1 MPGES
6 PGLPQ
11 RSGSSGSGGRGW
23 NVLRQRTLRRGSS
36 GGDGSDT
43 NNGRLRR
50 SLNNNAGSNHRRPN
64 LLQTMKMTS
73 FRFSQ
78 TPMGKGDIDLPEEG
92 GDLHKHF
99 RTCASLTRIREEFRN
114 ALSEDAEKNMGF
126 GLNAC
131 ARPEDSTGKLLL
143 HSIGLNKDL
152 VTSGGGGSAA
162 VTRVNQF
169 VLQELLPVS
178 FCRLE
183 TNTFVSMFGMNDA
196 YVYVLTAICLLKFAT
211 MCIH

>member
-1 MPGES
+1 MQGES
-6 PGLPQ
+6 PGRP
-11 RSGSSGSGGRGW
+11 RSGSSGGGGRGW

-36 GGDGSDT
+36 GDGGSDN

-50 SLNNNAGSNHRRPN
+50 SLNNAGNHRRPN
-64 LLQTMKMTS
+64 LLTSMKMTS

-78 TPMGKGDIDLPEEG
+78 TPLGKGDIDLPEEG

-131 ARPEDSTGKLLL
+131 ARPEDNTGKLLL

-162 VTRVNQF
+162 AQSRVNQF

-178 FCRLE
+178 WWILE
-183 TNTFVSMFGMNDA
+183 RITFFDVWN
-196 YVYVLTAICLLKFAT
+196 K
-211 MCIH
+211 

>member
-1 MPGES
+1 MSGES
-6 PGLPQ
+6 PVPS
-11 RSGSSGSGGRGW
+11 RSNSGSSGGGGRGW

-36 GGDGSDT
+36 GDGGSDT
-43 NNGRLRR
+43 NGRLRR
-50 SLNNNAGSNHRRPN
+50 SLNNAGIHRRPN
-64 LLQTMKMTS
+64 LLASMKMTS

-78 TPMGKGDIDLPEEG
+78 TPLGKGDVDLPEEG

-131 ARPEDSTGKLLL
+131 ARPEDNTGKLLL
-143 HSIGLNKDL
+143 HSIGLNRDL

-162 VTRVNQF
+162 AQSRVNQF
-169 VLQELLPVS
+169 IFQELLPVS
-178 FCRLE
+178 KLLE
-183 TNTFVSMFGMNDA
+183 ISNNMYPCFDVWN
-196 YVYVLTAICLLKFAT
+196 K
-211 MCIH
+211 

>member
-6 PGLPQ
+6 PVPS
-11 RSGSSGSGGRGW
+11 RSNSGSSGGGGRGW

-36 GGDGSDT
+36 GDGSDN

-50 SLNNNAGSNHRRPN
+50 SLNNAGNHRRPN
-64 LLQTMKMTS
+64 LLTSMKMTS

-78 TPMGKGDIDLPEEG
+78 TPLGKGDIDLPEEG

-131 ARPEDSTGKLLL
+131 ARPEDNTGKLLL

-162 VTRVNQF
+162 AQSRVNQF

-178 FCRLE
+178 WWILE
-183 TNTFVSMFGMNDA
+183 TITFSIFGINDVFL
-196 YVYVLTAICLLKFAT
+196 YVFCHLLQ
-211 MCIH
+211 

>member
-1 MPGES
+1 MSGES
-6 PGLPQ
+6 PVPS
-11 RSGSSGSGGRGW
+11 RSNSGSSGGGGRGW

-36 GGDGSDT
+36 GDGGSDT
-43 NNGRLRR
+43 NGRLRR
-50 SLNNNAGSNHRRPN
+50 SLNNAGNHRRPN
-64 LLQTMKMTS
+64 LLASMKMTS

-78 TPMGKGDIDLPEEG
+78 TPLGKGDVDLPEEG

-131 ARPEDSTGKLLL
+131 ARPEDNTGKLLL
-143 HSIGLNKDL
+143 HSIGLNRDL

-162 VTRVNQF
+162 AQSRVNQF
-169 VLQELLPVS
+169 IFQELLPVS
-178 FCRLE
+178 KLLE
-183 TNTFVSMFGMNDA
+183 ISNNMYPCFDVWN
-196 YVYVLTAICLLKFAT
+196 K
-211 MCIH
+211 